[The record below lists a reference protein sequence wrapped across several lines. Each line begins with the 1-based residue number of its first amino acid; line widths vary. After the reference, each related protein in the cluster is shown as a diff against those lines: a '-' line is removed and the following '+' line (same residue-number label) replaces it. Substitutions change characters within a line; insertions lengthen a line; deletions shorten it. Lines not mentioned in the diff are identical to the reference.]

1 MKCLSFQV
9 SAQWW
14 YELQSHQR
22 FPWTPYGLTGQYDAG
37 ASLSWRV
44 INGEWYSNECYD
56 HNGHHQSSCNVPSA
70 HGIRGKAFEVK
81 LQSHHG
87 SWNWFGAL
95 SFVCSPMPEGAATG
109 WDTQH
114 HDEEEDEDLS
124 FIGCLNDKC
133 PNMMAFSNN
142 PAFSAKMA
150 DPKWL
155 NDSAFVL
162 EVVKSDAAFQNQI
175 ACSCKECGDELRKS
189 GWPVAEVV
197 CEQIVPGGGASN
209 NESAYN
215 QGGNT
220 HGGATYGGA
229 TGTTGG
235 DTYGGANTNG
245 MTSGSSNPSGNGGS
259 MGGMGDAPPAVGD
272 NNAIDYSAI
281 ACLDK
286 SKCEFVSRHPL
297 VCLSVESRSNVFF
310 SFFQIVT

>member
-37 ASLSWRV
+37 ATLSWRV

-95 SFVCSPMPEGAATG
+95 SFVCSPMPEGAATR

-155 NDSAFVL
+155 NDPAFVL
-162 EVVKSDAAFQNQI
+162 DVVKSDAAFENQI
-175 ACSCKECGDELRKS
+175 TCSCKECGDELRKS
-189 GWPVAEVV
+189 GWPSLKR
-197 CEQIVPGGGASN
+197 QGYKQGPSFGGPFCN
-209 NESAYN
+209 KKVFL
-215 QGGNT
+215 T
-220 HGGATYGGA
+220 
-229 TGTTGG
+229 
-235 DTYGGANTNG
+235 
-245 MTSGSSNPSGNGGS
+245 
-259 MGGMGDAPPAVGD
+259 
-272 NNAIDYSAI
+272 
-281 ACLDK
+281 
-286 SKCEFVSRHPL
+286 HPL
-297 VCLSVESRSNVFF
+297 NDKRTPLHVITQCIS
-310 SFFQIVT
+310 

>member
-95 SFVCSPMPEGAATG
+95 SFVCSPMPEGAATR

-114 HDEEEDEDLS
+114 HDDKEEDEDPL
-124 FIGCLNDKC
+124 GDCLNDKC
-133 PNMMAFSNN
+133 PGMMAFSNN

-162 EVVKSDAAFQNQI
+162 DVVKSDAAFQNQI

-189 GWPVAEVV
+189 GWPVAGVV
-197 CEQIVPGGGASN
+197 YEQIVPGGGASN

-220 HGGATYGGA
+220 HGGADGAGSETTGGSTYGGA

-245 MTSGSSNPSGNGGS
+245 MTSDSSNPSGNGGS
-259 MGGMGDAPPAVGD
+259 MGGGSTDGSTNDGSGTVPGGR
-272 NNAIDYSAI
+272 
-281 ACLDK
+281 L
-286 SKCEFVSRHPL
+286 
-297 VCLSVESRSNVFF
+297 
-310 SFFQIVT
+310 